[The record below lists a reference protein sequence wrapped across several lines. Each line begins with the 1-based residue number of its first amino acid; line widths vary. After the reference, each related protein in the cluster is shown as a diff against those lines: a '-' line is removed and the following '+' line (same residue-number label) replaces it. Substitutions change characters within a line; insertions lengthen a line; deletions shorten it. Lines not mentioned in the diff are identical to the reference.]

1 MKNNNISKVILILTV
16 IAIAGFGAYA
26 FADWGMGYDRHG
38 LGMYGGGMGYGGQGY
53 MGNLSADE
61 IGVLDQE
68 RAAFFKATKDL
79 RQDIYA
85 KELELRSELAK
96 QNPDA
101 RNMADLQKEISE
113 LEAQLDQKR
122 VEHVIK
128 MKKINPD
135 AGRGFMGRGNMRDG
149 MMGPGMMGPGM
160 MGGGMMGPGMMGR
173 GMGPGMMGG
182 GMMGPGM
189 MGSGMGPG
197 MMGGGMMGR
206 GMGPGMMGGGYG
218 PQQGPPYPPQYQQ
231 PPKPLEERD
240 AREIL
245 ENYLNSMKNPNLK
258 LGKIEDK
265 GNAFEAEIVTKDNSL
280 VDRILV
286 EKSTGRMRSA
296 Y

>member
-1 MKNNNISKVILILTV
+1 MKNNKTSKVIVILTV

-26 FADWGMGYDRHG
+26 FADWGMGYDRYG
-38 LGMYGGGMGYGGQGY
+38 MGMYGRGTGYGGPGY

-61 IGVLDQE
+61 IGALDHE
-68 RAAFFKATKDL
+68 RTAFFKATEDL

-96 QNPDA
+96 QNPDTQKA
-101 RNMADLQKEISE
+101 TKLQKEISE
-113 LEAQLDQKR
+113 LVAQLDRKR
-122 VEHVIK
+122 VEHVVK

-135 AGRGFMGRGNMRDG
+135 AGRGFMGRGNMRYG
-149 MMGPGMMGPGM
+149 MMGRGM

-173 GMGPGMMGG
+173 GMMDPGMMGG
-182 GMMGPGM
+182 GMM
-189 MGSGMGPG
+189 
-197 MMGGGMMGR
+197 GGMMGR

-218 PQQGPPYPPQYQQ
+218 PQYGPQYPPQYQQ

-240 AREIL
+240 AKAIL

-258 LGKIEDK
+258 LGKIEDTD
-265 GNAFEAEIVTKDNSL
+265 NVFEAEIVTKDNSL

-286 EKSTGRMRSA
+286 EKSTGWMRSA

>member
-1 MKNNNISKVILILTV
+1 MKSNNISKVILILTV
-16 IAIAGFGAYA
+16 IATAGFGAYA

-68 RAAFFKATKDL
+68 RAAFFKATEDL

-101 RNMADLQKEISE
+101 RKVADLQKELSE

-135 AGRGFMGRGNMRDG
+135 AGQGFMGRGNMRDG
-149 MMGPGMMGPGM
+149 MMGGGMMGRGM
-160 MGGGMMGPGMMGR
+160 MGGGMMGQGMGPGMMGR
-173 GMGPGMMGG
+173 GMMGG
-182 GMMGPGM
+182 GMMGQ
-189 MGSGMGPG
+189 GMGPG
-197 MMGGGMMGR
+197 MMGD
-206 GMGPGMMGGGYG
+206 GYG
-218 PQQGPPYPPQYQQ
+218 PQHDPQYPPQYQQ

-240 AREIL
+240 ARAIL

-265 GNAFEAEIVTKDNSL
+265 GNAFEAEIQTKDGTL
-280 VDRILV
+280 VDKILV
-286 EKSTGRMRSA
+286 DKNSRWMRSV